1 MSTFI
6 YTLQRKVQ
14 ELQNTLL
21 SLQEQNAQLKNR
33 ARMLS
38 EAAPPGP
45 PPGPPP
51 APYNTEQQAN
61 IGGLGYGAFVTRT
74 TQAPGASNNFY
85 DNPRYSGFNVRGYI
99 NGVDTITNFTNV
111 NGILMPANGI
121 QFISPQV
128 LAEIILLNVMQNP
141 NFAFTNFQTFEQ
153 FLSAM
158 ANAFSTSGAFTPQ
171 QLQQIGQLLIVGPQA
186 QGMQTWLKTGFR
198 SATNTGT
205 WLINQNWPF

>member
-14 ELQNTLL
+14 ELQNTLS
-21 SLQEQNAQLKNR
+21 SLQEQNSNLRRR

-51 APYNTEQQAN
+51 YVQGERQAN

-74 TQAPGASNNFY
+74 TQAPGASNNFG
-85 DNPRYSGFNVRGYI
+85 DNPLYSGYNVRGVI
-99 NGVDTITNFTNV
+99 DGVDYPITNYTNV

-121 QFISPQV
+121 QFMSPIV

-141 NFAFTNFQTFEQ
+141 NFALTNFQTFEQ
-153 FLSAM
+153 LLSAM
-158 ANAFSTSGAFTPQ
+158 GNAFATSGAFTPQ
-171 QLQQIGQLLIVGPQA
+171 QLQQVGQLLIAGPQA

-198 SATNTGT
+198 SAINTGT
-205 WLINQNWPF
+205 WNIHQNWPF

>member
-14 ELQNTLL
+14 ELQNTLR
-21 SLQEQNAQLKNR
+21 SLQEQNYSLRNR

-45 PPGPPP
+45 PPGGPP
-51 APYNTEQQAN
+51 YETGIRQAN

-74 TQAPGASNNFY
+74 TQAPGASNNFA
-85 DNPRYSGFNVRGYI
+85 DNPRYSGFNVRGSI
-99 NGVDTITNFTNV
+99 NGVDTITNYTNV

-141 NFAFTNFQTFEQ
+141 NFALTNFQTFEQ
-153 FLSAM
+153 LLSAM
-158 ANAFSTSGAFTPQ
+158 GNAFSTSGAFTPQ
-171 QLQQIGQLLIVGPQA
+171 QLQQIGQLLIAGPQA

-198 SATNTGT
+198 SANSTGT
-205 WLINQNWPF
+205 WIINQNWPF

>member
-14 ELQNTLL
+14 ELQNTLR

-33 ARMLS
+33 AKMLS

-51 APYNTEQQAN
+51 VASGIQQAN

-74 TQAPGASNNFY
+74 TQAPGASNNFA
-85 DNPRYSGFNVRGYI
+85 DNPRYSGFNVRGSI
-99 NGVDTITNFTNV
+99 NGVDTITNYTNV

-141 NFAFTNFQTFEQ
+141 NFALTNFQTFEQ
-153 FLSAM
+153 LLSAM
-158 ANAFSTSGAFTPQ
+158 GNAFSTSGAFTPQ
-171 QLQQIGQLLIVGPQA
+171 QLQQIGQLLIAGPQA

-198 SATNTGT
+198 SANSTGT
-205 WLINQNWPF
+205 WIINQNWPF